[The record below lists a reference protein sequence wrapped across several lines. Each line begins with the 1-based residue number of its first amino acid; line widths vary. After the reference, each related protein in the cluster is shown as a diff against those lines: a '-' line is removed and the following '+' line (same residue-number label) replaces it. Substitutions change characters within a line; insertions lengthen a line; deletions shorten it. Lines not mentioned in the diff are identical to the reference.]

1 VLLRL
6 GRLAALAEG
15 AAALAR
21 RSARAAEGMLS
32 PKASRRFDA
41 PALAAM
47 SRVNAREVAL
57 EVASEGVRWV
67 VGADGGE
74 GADVLAGRLGVPA
87 VQAAQAGLVT
97 DMDRVAD
104 HVYGRA

>member
-1 VLLRL
+1 
-6 GRLAALAEG
+6 
-15 AAALAR
+15 
-21 RSARAAEGMLS
+21 MLS